1 MNSRNLI
8 INDIWQFSIALQAR
22 KPILG
27 LDLGEK
33 TIGIAI
39 SDITRSI
46 ATGLTTLRRQKF
58 LSDAQKLR
66 ALALDRQVV
75 GIILGLPINM
85 NGSEGPRAQS
95 TRSFAKNLSKI
106 IELPI
111 SFWDERLSSSA
122 AEQVLLEADSSR
134 KTRSKVIDYVAATYI
149 LQGALDRMQNQR
161 RENYNDR

>member
-8 INDIWQFSIALQAR
+8 INDILQFSIALQAR

-58 LSDAQKLR
+58 LSDAQKLKT
-66 ALALDRQVV
+66 LALERQVV

-122 AEQVLLEADSSR
+122 AEQVLLQADSSR